1 MRISVPQVV
10 RARSNPATPARQWSA
25 VLGRWTE
32 DPGHS
37 HLWLEWAERD
47 CAKAHAPPSAM
58 SGAQGR
64 PFRRGSA
71 HRWLFSRAVDRY
83 CPAVVT
89 GSLVIGQWTPV
100 PHPRKGDERV
110 WGPKSGLASS
120 RRRQVLPQRGY
131 GPSPTTSAGLAAGG
145 AGQRCPRSPSW
156 PPSLVPRKLHICRE
170 NCLGGRPVPGLH
182 FAIRGFW

>member
-1 MRISVPQVV
+1 M
-10 RARSNPATPARQWSA
+10 ATCGWSGPKGTA
-25 VLGRWTE
+25 Q
-32 DPGHS
+32 
-37 HLWLEWAERD
+37 
-47 CAKAHAPPSAM
+47 KAHAPPSAM

-120 RRRQVLPQRGY
+120 RRRQVLPQRGD

-145 AGQRCPRSPSW
+145 AGQRGPRSPSW
-156 PPSLVPRKLHICRE
+156 PPSRSPGSCIFAGKTAWVSMIHVLWCPEWTRLPFSWQAQVLPQRGHGL
-170 NCLGGRPVPGLH
+170 RPT
-182 FAIRGFW
+182 IRA